1 MATTARILRQSSW
14 TLFVLI
20 RDGRCAAIEYFETL
34 TAVECRKLISFIE
47 RTAELGPLGYRE
59 DRNRKL
65 SEHIFELK
73 PTSQVRLAY
82 FFDGPKRLVI
92 THGFTKKSG
101 KTPPAEIARAQT
113 LRAEYLGGSR

>member
-1 MATTARILRQSSW
+1 MLVQRSW
-14 TLFVLI
+14 TLLVLV
-20 RDGRCAAIEYFETL
+20 REGRCQTLEYLDTL
-34 TAVECRKLISFIE
+34 TQPERRKVIAFLE
-47 RTAELGPLGYRE
+47 RTAVLGPLGYRD

-101 KTPPAEIARAQT
+101 KTPPAEIARART
-113 LRAEYLGGSR
+113 LRAEYHGSRS

>member
-73 PTSQVRLAY
+73 P
-82 FFDGPKRLVI
+82 FDGPKRLVI